1 MTWAG
6 PLHFQTFWHSCRWA
20 HRLPAGLDQGP
31 GTLRPDPSR
40 RSPAGPEEVA
50 RLLGWLCPEAGR
62 RSAATAPRHSLW
74 GRESGCISPEHSK
87 KKKKKKSANSYYEK
101 LHPWTMYQEVNSSLL
116 QNIQGEA
123 VNVKTHQST
132 RRTDLVAVGSST
144 GAGKQQ
150 RESRALQLFADLPQE
165 MSEGATWAQFQQSS
179 VRTGFIW
186 KKKTKK
192 TQ

>member
-1 MTWAG
+1 MSMTWAG
-6 PLHFQTFWHSCRWA
+6 PLHFQTFWHSCKWA
-20 HRLPAGLDQGP
+20 HQLPAGLDQGP

-50 RLLGWLCPEAGR
+50 RLLGWLCPEVDR

-74 GRESGCISPEHSK
+74 GRESECISPKNSK
-87 KKKKKKSANSYYEK
+87 KKKKKECTFLLWKIASLNNVPGGY
-101 LHPWTMYQEVNSSLL
+101 SSLL

-123 VNVKTHQST
+123 RNVKTHQSI

-150 RESRALQLFADLPQE
+150 RESRAL
-165 MSEGATWAQFQQSS
+165 
-179 VRTGFIW
+179 
-186 KKKTKK
+186 
-192 TQ
+192 